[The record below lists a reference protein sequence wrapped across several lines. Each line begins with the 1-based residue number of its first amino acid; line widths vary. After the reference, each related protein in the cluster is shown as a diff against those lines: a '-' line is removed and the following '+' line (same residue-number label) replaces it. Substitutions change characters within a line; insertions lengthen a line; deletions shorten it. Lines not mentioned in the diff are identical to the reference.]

1 MIYDLEVNASKNLN
15 EEFLESLEIFNSG
28 YSNHLKY
35 GRSFQVG
42 SSHVMVRFHRSN
54 DHLVIFFKLFIP
66 DSSLIWLKVFQVR

>member
-28 YSNHLKY
+28 HLNHLKY
-35 GRSFQVG
+35 ERSFQVG

>member
-15 EEFLESLEIFNSG
+15 KEFVECLEIFNSG
-28 YSNHLKY
+28 HLNHLKY
-35 GRSFQVG
+35 ERSFQVG